1 MDNEMILTK
10 LMELDFMA
18 VDLGLFLDT
27 HPENEEAIAEYNKIV
42 KAADALRGKYEK
54 LVGPVCSFRSVNR
67 CDDKWLCD
75 DCPWPWSR
83 DFNCKGG
90 C

>member
-42 KAADALRGKYEK
+42 KAADAL
-54 LVGPVCSFRSVNR
+54 
-67 CDDKWLCD
+67 
-75 DCPWPWSR
+75 
-83 DFNCKGG
+83 
-90 C
+90 